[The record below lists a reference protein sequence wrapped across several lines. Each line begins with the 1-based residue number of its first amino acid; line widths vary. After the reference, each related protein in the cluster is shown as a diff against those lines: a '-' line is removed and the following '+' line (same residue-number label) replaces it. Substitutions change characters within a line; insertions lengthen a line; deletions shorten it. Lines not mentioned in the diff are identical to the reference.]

1 MCLYRTTLI
10 AMNIDK
16 NFFIYYR
23 DDECC
28 LKIFETSTKGFE
40 GFLVESDYDDRFNQL
55 MNLPITMKKI
65 YVNVLA
71 SDFLVSKLD
80 KYKKHFENLPF
91 LLEELNITVYIPK
104 DKIYLNSKISLDI
117 KKKFDIFLCQIE
129 KLPFGCTANIT
140 YLSL

>member
-1 MCLYRTTLI
+1 
-10 AMNIDK
+10 MNIDK

-28 LKIFETSTKGFE
+28 LKIFETTTNGFE

-65 YVNVLA
+65 YVNILA
-71 SDFLVSKLD
+71 SDFLVGKLD

-91 LLEELNITVYIPK
+91 LLEELNMSVYIPK
-104 DKIYLNSKISLDI
+104 DKISLDI

-129 KLPFGCTANIT
+129 KLPFGCTTNMT
-140 YLSL
+140 YLTL